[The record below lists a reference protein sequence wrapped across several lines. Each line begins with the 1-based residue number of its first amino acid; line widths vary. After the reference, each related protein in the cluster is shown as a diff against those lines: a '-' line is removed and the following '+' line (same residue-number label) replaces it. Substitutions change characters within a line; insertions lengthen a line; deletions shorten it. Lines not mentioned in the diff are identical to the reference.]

1 MARTP
6 LHMYDMEYEI
16 DEYLG
21 LIASGEHDVNAQDA
35 DGKTPLHYAAEQG
48 QSQIALALL
57 DAGADPNLQEK
68 IHGNS
73 AFVQVVSYCDVP
85 TIKKAIAHGADPTI
99 ANHHGVRPMDLAGRH
114 PEEVIPLLD
123 EAARAFLAKDG
134 DTA

>member
-6 LHMYDMEYEI
+6 LHMFGMKYRV

-35 DGKTPLHYAAEQG
+35 DGRTPLHYAGEQR
-48 QSQIALALL
+48 QSQIVSALL

-73 AFVQVVSYCDVP
+73 AFIEVVSNCDVP
-85 TIKKAIAHGADPTI
+85 TIKKALAHGADPTI
-99 ANHHGVRPMDLAGRH
+99 ANQHGVRPMDLAGRH
-114 PEEVIPLLD
+114 PEETIPLLA
-123 EAARAFLAKDG
+123 EAALKFA
-134 DTA
+134 T